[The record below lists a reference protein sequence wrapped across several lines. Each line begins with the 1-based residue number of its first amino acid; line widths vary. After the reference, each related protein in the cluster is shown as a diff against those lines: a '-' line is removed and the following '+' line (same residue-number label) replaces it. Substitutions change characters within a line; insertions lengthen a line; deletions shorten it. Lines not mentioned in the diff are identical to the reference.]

1 MHNSSKESKP
11 TTPITTALLLA
22 AGTGSRLYPFTENM
36 PKCLIEV
43 NGISILER
51 LVSSLAK
58 KGFKRLVVVTGH
70 MDNCIHEF
78 LGSRTAGI
86 AIDYVFS
93 PRYKT
98 TNNIYSLWMARETI
112 QEPFILFESDLVFEE
127 SLLDNMVFPDRIAV
141 ARMQPWMNGTTVT
154 INKSR
159 QINAFQK
166 SDTFL
171 PDDNKY
177 KTVNIYSFS
186 QSTWS
191 RIKDRL
197 DQYICAG
204 KVHDYYE
211 TVFADMVA
219 DGSLCLD
226 SVSFDD
232 KAWYEIDTVED
243 LKIATKLFST
253 KKHVATESRKTKGHI
268 AEKFRQSLLKSPKVS
283 IKSLLDH
290 KPKIKDIV
298 KDISIKIPKLNP
310 DKPIVNL

>member
-1 MHNSSKESKP
+1 MNNSSKESHP

-36 PKCLIEV
+36 PKCLTEV

-70 MDNCIHEF
+70 MDHCIHEF

-93 PRYKT
+93 QRYKT

-112 QEPFILFESDLVFEE
+112 KEPFMLIESDLVFDA
-127 SLLDNMVFPDRIAV
+127 SLLDNMVSPDRIAV

-154 INKSR
+154 INKSK
-159 QINAFQK
+159 QIDEFQK

-171 PDDNKY
+171 SDDNKY

-253 KKHVATESRKTKGHI
+253 KKHVATKSCKTKGHI
-268 AEKFRQSLLKSPKVS
+268 AEKIRQSLFKSPKVS
-283 IKSLLDH
+283 IKSLVDH

-298 KDISIKIPKLNP
+298 KDISIK
-310 DKPIVNL
+310 VS